1 MKQGQGILPFELFH
15 SMESKVYDA
24 LHLRVLWHL
33 HEAQGSFCHHG
44 DGSGKYWVRSVV
56 EFLVKNTQV
65 DASALGSSS
74 SALSPILISC
84 YAGCLSSFV
93 FVLQSIL
100 SQIII

>member
-1 MKQGQGILPFELFH
+1 MKRGQGIFPLELLYNVA
-15 SMESKVYDA
+15 SKLYDA
-24 LHLRVLWHL
+24 LCLRVLWHL
-33 HEAQGSFCHHG
+33 HEAQGSFCHYG

-56 EFLVKNTQV
+56 EFLVKNTRV

-74 SALSPILISC
+74 SALSPTLISC